1 MKLEISENK
10 LERVIFRYLDIKDF
24 IIKETS
30 GSYFFLENERDEH
43 AQIRIDKNDKYCYIY
58 YDLTEEIKSFFSIEY
73 PMVKDVLTRYVEN
86 VLNIKVSNIRG
97 IGDFR
102 SPTVGNTLNIKS
114 SNARKQLQYPT

>member
-1 MKLEISENK
+1 MKFEISDNK

-30 GSYFFLENERDEH
+30 DSYFFLENGGDEH

-73 PMVKDVLTRYVEN
+73 PMVKDVLTRYVE
-86 VLNIKVSNIRG
+86 K
-97 IGDFR
+97 
-102 SPTVGNTLNIKS
+102 TLNIEVSHVWMDGSLHISMLK
-114 SNARKQLQYPT
+114 KV